1 MAIDGIKRRVARLE
15 AKASAQDQRILALIA
30 AGAYY
35 DELTDEEKREYERY
49 KESWGGGDPD
59 LAAAR
64 LNEMVFKMDGVK
76 GIDDTPPDQFY
87 HFRLTKRKRP
97 PTPTELE
104 QSVKE
109 VQEIFERIRQEE
121 EQDEA

>member
-49 KESWGGGDPD
+49 KESLGGGDPD

-64 LNEMVFKMDGVK
+64 LNEMFYKMDGK
-76 GIDDTPPDQFY
+76 TGIDDTPPDQFY
-87 HFRLTKRKRP
+87 HFQLTKRKRP
-97 PTPTELE
+97 PTSEE
-104 QSVKE
+104 HAQR
-109 VQEIFERIRQEE
+109 VQEIQELFDRIIQEE
-121 EQDEA
+121 KQNEE